1 MRQGCRY
8 GHFYRVPADNRGLN
22 YDKYFIEGDGQRNT
36 LTEFNSNNTRI
47 LGVEE
52 TKKKI
57 ASLQYIKDELAKNG
71 AAK

>member
-8 GHFYRVPADNRGLN
+8 GQLLPRSRRQPRLN
-22 YDKYFIEGDGQRNT
+22 YDKYFKEGDGQRNT